1 MSCEYGGIRLGMDL
15 HRTKE
20 AWKKFIYN
28 DSIDNYIRQVITDSW
43 RRCKKYSVDYSGGLG
58 KRLSKELINDK
69 LKENEE
75 LRAIARPIMK
85 NLYNIVKGSGTSI
98 ILTDKEGYLLDVIGD
113 KEIMERANELNFLV
127 GALWTE
133 EAVGT
138 NAIGTALVIDSPV
151 QTIGAE
157 HYCEKH
163 HSWSCSAAI
172 IHDENN
178 NIIGCLDMSG
188 NYKSAH
194 PHTLGMV
201 LTGACSIEKQWELS
215 VYNKL
220 MNTSFES
227 MSEGIIITDEKLKIL
242 KTNRAAENILK
253 LTECEI
259 MHMDIETI
267 FKDAKFIKN
276 TLKMGKHYY
285 AIDYN
290 LYIKNKQIRCILNTV
305 PIKSQEKITGVVI
318 TFKDEEYAHK
328 VANKLFASKSSYDF
342 ADIKTNNR
350 DMKLMIEYGK
360 KAAYSDCNIL
370 IEGPSGTGK
379 ELFAQSIHNYSRRWN
394 KPFVAVNCASL
405 PSQLIESELFGY
417 EKGAF
422 TGALK
427 EGHPGKFELADGG
440 TIFLDE
446 IGELPLDMQAKLL
459 RVLDNKTV
467 MRIGGKYEKQLNVRI
482 VAATNRNLKEE
493 IKKKNFRQDLYYRL
507 NVMNIKTTPLKERKE
522 DIELLTAHF
531 IRKLNKKNTL
541 NKRYSENY
549 MERLKIYNWPGNVRE
564 LQNVVQRSYYLCE
577 EDLITEKYLSEDIL
591 MNGISI
597 NCDKKIYNSECEIL
611 TLDEME
617 KMNIQRALNKFEGNI
632 LAVSK
637 ILGISRATL
646 YRKIR
651 KYNLEV

>member
-1 MSCEYGGIRLGMDL
+1 MDL